1 MRLLGLGWLVVCSVV
16 AWRPAAAE
24 DYEATGGTERSYS
37 HGGQFKLY
45 SQVGLGYRLIYRYD
59 ENDFCGQAGQ
69 TQCRDTTPPWIELG
83 LGYGITNS
91 FEVLLDLRLGLG
103 ADFKP
108 EGSREDGPKAM
119 VIAPGIRVFI
129 DDFGSIKFFTTFQ
142 VAIDRTEFQGV
153 AEATDIGLRNV
164 NAFLV
169 DLHRT
174 FGIYVH
180 VGETI
185 GFVRWLRFEVDAG
198 LGMMVRLP

>member
-1 MRLLGLGWLVVCSVV
+1 MRLVCLGLLGVCLLTG
-16 AWRPAAAE
+16 RAAAE
-24 DYEATGGTERSYS
+24 DYEAEGGTEKPYF

-59 ENDFCGQAGQ
+59 ENDFCGQAGE
-69 TQCRDTTPPWIELG
+69 TQCRDTTPPWIEIG
-83 LGYGITNS
+83 VGYGITNS
-91 FEVLLDLRLGLG
+91 FEVLTDVRIGLG
-103 ADFKP
+103 SDFKP
-108 EGSREDGPKAM
+108 DTSEGSGPKQL
-119 VIAPGIRVFI
+119 VIAPGVRVFI
-129 DDFGSIKFFTTFQ
+129 DDAGSLKFFTTFQ
-142 VAIDRTEFQGV
+142 LAIDRTDYEGV
-153 AEATDIGLRNV
+153 KTATDIGVRNV